1 MGFLSDKPYTAIT
14 AHIERYTTEEYEEDD
29 VAEVVELV
37 DIIRIR
43 GSVG

>member
-14 AHIERYTTEEYEEDD
+14 AHIERYTSDDYDEDD
-29 VAEVVELV
+29 VAEVVDLV
-37 DIIRIR
+37 EIIRIR